1 MYALT
6 SDMQSLQ
13 RYTFLVVALV
23 TVAAIAYLRSGPPR
37 AARPTA
43 GQNLIAFGDS
53 LVSGRGT
60 SAGRDF
66 VSVLATRL
74 GEPVIN
80 AGRNG
85 DTTETALARLDR
97 DVLSRNP
104 KVVLVLLGGN
114 DFLRR
119 VPRHTTFA
127 NLATIVDRIRQR
139 GSAVVVVGV
148 SGGILADSD
157 SDDYEAVARAASAG
171 FVGDILSGIMGR
183 SELMAD
189 AIHPNDHGHAIMADR
204 LEPVLRELLADD

>member
-1 MYALT
+1 MR
-6 SDMQSLQ
+6 SLQ

-23 TVAAIAYLRSGPPR
+23 TVAAISYLRSGPPR